1 MKMMTLNS
9 KKEHEHNNPEL
20 EEAGS
25 KKGDQDSNED
35 ENVDGQ
41 EGKKHIRRNKSVG
54 CDAMPYDMTGL
65 DYLEGKSTKKGRYG
79 VTVPKP
85 FAFDIR
91 EKVRP
96 KTIRQNKIDNMIE
109 EKRWEDEQHLH
120 YHFKPKPI
128 PSIVLEPRF
137 EKINT
142 ANEERREM
150 VK

>member
-1 MKMMTLNS
+1 
-9 KKEHEHNNPEL
+9 
-20 EEAGS
+20 
-25 KKGDQDSNED
+25 
-35 ENVDGQ
+35 
-41 EGKKHIRRNKSVG
+41 
-54 CDAMPYDMTGL
+54 MTGL